1 MRCRFQKYHVG
12 MHCIIHFEFQ
22 DYTCIREYL
31 TKIAPVLSNL
41 VLFPIHELSRYNSPL
56 LSPIIRPCDC
66 SFFIM
71 TQISDMVKGVVEG
84 EEVCITLGGDHS
96 IALGK
101 SCDDNVM

>member
-1 MRCRFQKYHVG
+1 MYYRIFDKDC
-12 MHCIIHFEFQ
+12 
-22 DYTCIREYL
+22 T
-31 TKIAPVLSNL
+31 
-41 VLFPIHELSRYNSPL
+41 
-56 LSPIIRPCDC
+56 SPIQPSPD
-66 SFFIM
+66 SHAVASPPLHNQTSWLLFFIM